1 VPYRTK
7 LWAIALMGSTIAISA
22 IFFITDDLVRLLLAV
37 LGVVLAIWMWRIPS
51 RDAPQRKSWLR
62 L

>member
-1 VPYRTK
+1 MPYRTK

-51 RDAPQRKSWLR
+51 RDAPQR
-62 L
+62 